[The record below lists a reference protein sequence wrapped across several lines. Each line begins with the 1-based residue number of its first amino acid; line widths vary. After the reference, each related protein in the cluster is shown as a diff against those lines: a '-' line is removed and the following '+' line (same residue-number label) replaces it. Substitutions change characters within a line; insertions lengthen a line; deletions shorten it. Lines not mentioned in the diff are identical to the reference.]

1 MNTWHTNKNGVPAI
15 IINGWE
21 AEICNG
27 VAYCRPEGHIC
38 GTGVAITQEEITFEP
53 EGSTEGTSIPFAIV
67 AACVE
72 KVRQIAAE
80 RQ

>member
-1 MNTWHTNKNGVPAI
+1 MNTWHTNENGVPAI
-15 IINGWE
+15 NIRGWE
-21 AEICNG
+21 AEIYNG

-53 EGSTEGTSIPFAIV
+53 EGSTESTSIPFAIV
-67 AACVE
+67 VACIE